1 MTAYEK
7 TASLGALLLSL
18 IPIALWI
25 SGCQSIERNGTDPRP
40 QVYFGI
46 LEQTVVKGQEVKIPV
61 VMQQAPSGDLSL
73 GYTVETKLESTEY
86 DIRPEKLS
94 FSPKQLSDTIYIT
107 SKSDRKESENLT
119 LRLSAAPEGYRLGA
133 VNFIDVAFAS
143 PLLISFKSLEYTLHK
158 EGLLSVN
165 LKNTSGR
172 TQKAL
177 QDMSIEINIDRQNS
191 SAKEGEHFDFP
202 DGKILTIKKGQR
214 EGTIRIRQLKQE
226 VGHTVLRLS
235 LSKAPNTV
243 FGQNPTTGVTFEP
256 PYDFT
261 GHWLYSGSVIAD
273 NFSFM
278 ESGKY
283 PPIDGKE
290 GDQISISGD
299 TDKLDFTFD
308 LGSSLSAYFPKS
320 TKGTFNREFINY
332 NFDAKEWTAY
342 KIDGINILISP
353 NATKIRP
360 AEVAFNIDGNE
371 LTVYVYDMEPIEYFL
386 DTYNYMNDGSFIP
399 PMIGYPAVYYFKKA
413 E

>member
-1 MTAYEK
+1 MTEYKK
-7 TASLGALLLSL
+7 TASLGSLLLSL
-18 IPIALWI
+18 VPLALWM
-25 SGCQSIERNGTDPRP
+25 SGCQSIERNGTDSRP

-61 VMQQAPSGDLSL
+61 VMQQAPSGNLSL
-73 GYTVETKLESTEY
+73 SYTVDTKLESTEY

-133 VNFIDVAFAS
+133 VNFIDVEFAS

-158 EGLLSVN
+158 EALLSVN
-165 LKNTSGR
+165 LKNSSGR

-177 QDMSIEINIDRQNS
+177 RDMTIEINIDRQNS

-202 DGKILTIKKGQR
+202 DGRILTIKKGQR
-214 EGTIRIRQLKQE
+214 EGSIRIRQLKQE
-226 VGHTVLRLS
+226 VGHTALRLS

-243 FGQNPTTGVTFEP
+243 FGQNPTIGITFEP

-261 GHWLYSGSVIAD
+261 GHWLYSGSVIEE
-273 NFSFM
+273 NFSYM

-283 PPIDGKE
+283 PPIDGKK

-299 TDKLDFTFD
+299 SDKLDFVFAFD
-308 LGSSLSAYFPKS
+308 SSLSAYFPKGA
-320 TKGTFNREFINY
+320 KGTFSREFVNN
-332 NFDAKEWTAY
+332 NFDSKEWTAY
-342 KIDGINILISP
+342 KMDGVNVLISP
-353 NATKIRP
+353 NANKIRP
-360 AEVAFNIDGNE
+360 AEVAFNIEGDK

-386 DTYNYMNDGSFIP
+386 DTYNNMNDGSFTP
-399 PMIGYPAVYYFKKA
+399 PMIGYPAIYYFKKA